1 MTLRGSAAE
10 GILLKMLLQNGIEA
24 EHGSPSRPGDIIVP
38 PNVIIELKDTINSS
52 YSFKEHS
59 GKGEAQLITLRG
71 KVEQFPWIEVFY
83 VVRFRRKDWRYYPIP
98 ESPGPLRL
106 KDGRPI
112 AHLMDMLKE
121 KQALLANALRES
133 AVSQSQI

>member
-1 MTLRGSAAE
+1 MTSRGTAAE

-52 YSFKEHS
+52 YSFKDHS
-59 GKGEAQLITLRG
+59 GKGEVQLETLR
-71 KVEQFPWIEVFY
+71 KKLEQFPWMEVFY

-106 KDGRPI
+106 KEGRPI

-121 KQALLANALRES
+121 KQALLANALRET